1 METVFTVLQMSFLF
15 LFIDTSH
22 SDLCK
27 STEGVLECCPGY
39 AWNRI
44 EERCKKCDAGK
55 FGPRCEKVCPYPYYG
70 NICVFKCDCNENL
83 CNPSDG
89 CSDRTNTSTTSSQK
103 FRMLSL
109 SSSDAERNNFT
120 GLYAITKET
129 STPNVPYNDDHTYT
143 DEEAQ
148 YHEESL
154 HSQYMQFVTVSLAV
168 LVVVMC
174 IIYVR
179 TKSIVRRRL
188 STDTTC

>member
-1 METVFTVLQMSFLF
+1 METVFTVLQISFLF
-15 LFIDTSH
+15 LFIDASY

-55 FGPRCEKVCPYPYYG
+55 FGPRCEKVCPYPNYG
-70 NICVFKCDCNENL
+70 NLCVFKCDCNENL

-89 CSDRTNTSTTSSQK
+89 CSV
-103 FRMLSL
+103 
-109 SSSDAERNNFT
+109 T

-148 YHEESL
+148 YHEESRR
-154 HSQYMQFVTVSLAV
+154 SQYMQFVTVSLAV

-174 IIYVR
+174 IIYVG

>member
-1 METVFTVLQMSFLF
+1 METVFTVLQISFLF
-15 LFIDTSH
+15 LFIDASY

-55 FGPRCEKVCPYPYYG
+55 FGPRCEKVCPYPNYG
-70 NICVFKCDCNENL
+70 NLCVFKCDCNENL

-89 CSDRTNTSTTSSQK
+89 CSDKTNTSTTSSQK
-103 FRMLSL
+103 PRMLSL
-109 SSSDAERNNFT
+109 SSSNAERNNFT

-148 YHEESL
+148 YHEESRR
-154 HSQYMQFVTVSLAV
+154 SQYMQFVTVSLAV

-174 IIYVR
+174 IIYVG